1 MNHNKRSKSLEY
13 NTIRIK
19 KIHSIRGIW
28 ERTIASLYCGEM
40 SLVLSRVDYLSVG
53 ITSRGTTKVLPSF
66 DPKISQKFAVG
77 DHDGVLQVYGA

>member
-1 MNHNKRSKSLEY
+1 
-13 NTIRIK
+13 
-19 KIHSIRGIW
+19 
-28 ERTIASLYCGEM
+28 M

-66 DPKISQKFAVG
+66 DPKVPQKFAVG